1 MAFFRNFPRLNY
13 KFGDEITTALFQ
25 NISVYIDL
33 IDQIANDGSFYQT
46 YTILDGDRPDVVS
59 QKLYGTPDYYWTF
72 YLLNENIR
80 VQGWPLTVQE
90 VLENSRIYYPNIVI
104 TTEADVSTRFK
115 VGGTVIQGSVVNPT
129 AKGEIVER
137 NLNLGQLVVRPII
150 EVRSIEV
157 TNGGLGY
164 INIPEVT
171 ITGGGGIGASATA
184 TITNGSVTAVNI
196 LSGGSGFAS
205 APTITIAPPR
215 VIDYNNVAS
224 KITSIV
230 NGVIISG
237 PYFDFLTASVS
248 GFARGDVDNSGGL
261 TLTDAN
267 LIAQYALN
275 VSNVTADVN
284 NKITTILRPAILA
297 NAATLPDFVPGGAPG
312 ATATATA
319 TLSSNSFRTNT
330 NIVTVVDEPN
340 NLNWNV
346 LDLTAAFVRGVV
358 DQYDSIHHYEDTDG
372 EWVDIN
378 PYDQT
383 VSSAGKI
390 PVTVFERL
398 QLENDNLKTI
408 KVLKPSVAAQVYSE
422 FQKVLTRR

>member
-25 NISVYIDL
+25 NISIYIDL

-90 VLENSRIYYPNIVI
+90 VFENSRIYYPNIVI

-115 VGGTVIQGSVVNPT
+115 VGGTVIQGSVANPT

-312 ATATATA
+312 ETATATA

>member
-13 KFGDEITTALFQ
+13 RFGDELSTSLFQ

-33 IDQIANDGSFYQT
+33 IDQVANDGSFYQT

-72 YLLNENIR
+72 YLLNEDIR

-90 VLENSRIYYPNIVI
+90 IFENSRIYYPNIVI
-104 TTEADVSTRFK
+104 TTEADISNRFK
-115 VGGTVIQGSVVNPT
+115 VGDTVIQGSILNPT
-129 AKGEIVER
+129 AKGEIIER

-164 INIPEVT
+164 IDIPEVT
-171 ITGGGGIGASATA
+171 ITGGGGLGASATA
-184 TITNGSVTAVNI
+184 TITNGSVTSINI
-196 LSGGSGFAS
+196 LSGGSGFSS
-205 APTITIAPPR
+205 APTVTIAPPK
-215 VIDYNNVAS
+215 VIDYTNVAS
-224 KITSIV
+224 KIISIV
-230 NGVIISG
+230 NGVLISG

-261 TLTDAN
+261 TIQDAN
-267 LIAQYALN
+267 LISQYAINVEN
-275 VSNVTADVN
+275 VSADVN

-297 NAATLPDFVPGGAPG
+297 NADILPDFVPGGAPG
-312 ATATATA
+312 ETATATA
-319 TLSSNSFRTNT
+319 TISSNSFRTNT
-330 NIVTVVDEPN
+330 NILTVVDEPN

-346 LDLTAAFVRGVV
+346 LNVVTAIARGVV

-372 EWVDIN
+372 EWVDID

-383 VSSAGKI
+383 VSTSGKI

-398 QLENDNLKTI
+398 QLENDNLKNI
-408 KVLKPSVAAQVYSE
+408 KILKPGVAAQVYSE

>member
-90 VLENSRIYYPNIVI
+90 VFENSRIYYPNIVI

-205 APTITIAPPR
+205 APTITIAPPK

-261 TLTDAN
+261 TVTDAN
-267 LIAQYALN
+267 LITQYALN

-346 LDLTAAFVRGVV
+346 LDLTSAFVRGVV

>member
-312 ATATATA
+312 ETATATA

>member
-312 ATATATA
+312 ETATATA

-390 PVTVFERL
+390 PVTIFERL

>member
-13 KFGDEITTALFQ
+13 KFGDEITTSLFQ

-46 YTILDGDRPDVVS
+46 YTVLDGDRPDVVS

-90 VLENSRIYYPNIVI
+90 VFENSRIYYPNIVI
-104 TTEADVSTRFK
+104 TTEADISNTFK
-115 VGGTVIQGSVVNPT
+115 VGGTAIQGSVTNPT
-129 AKGEIVER
+129 AKGEIIER

-171 ITGGGGIGASATA
+171 VTGGGGTGASATA
-184 TITNGSVTAVNI
+184 TITNGSVTSVNI

-224 KITSIV
+224 KIVSIV

-267 LIAQYALN
+267 LITQYALN

-312 ATATATA
+312 GTATATA
-319 TLSSNSFRTNT
+319 TLSSNSFRINT
-330 NIVTVVDEPN
+330 NIVTVVGEPN

-346 LDLTAAFVRGVV
+346 LDLTPAFVRGVV

-383 VSSAGKI
+383 VSTSGKI

>member
-90 VLENSRIYYPNIVI
+90 VFENSRIYYPNIVI

-261 TLTDAN
+261 TVTDAN
-267 LIAQYALN
+267 LITQYALN

-346 LDLTAAFVRGVV
+346 LDLTSAFVRGVV

>member
-90 VLENSRIYYPNIVI
+90 VFENSRIYYPNIVI

-205 APTITIAPPR
+205 APTITIAPPK

-261 TLTDAN
+261 TVTDAN
-267 LIAQYALN
+267 LITQYALN

-390 PVTVFERL
+390 PVTIFERL